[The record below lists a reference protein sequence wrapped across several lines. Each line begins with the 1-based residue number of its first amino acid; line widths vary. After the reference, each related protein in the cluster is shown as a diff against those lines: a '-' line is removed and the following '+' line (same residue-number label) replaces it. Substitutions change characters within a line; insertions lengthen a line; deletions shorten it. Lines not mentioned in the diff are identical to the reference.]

1 MTYNKRKKNSRMRG
15 SHTHGWGDKKKRRG
29 HGHRGGKGKAGT
41 GKRADS
47 KKPSYWHLGRVLER
61 GFKPKN
67 KKDIA
72 AINIG
77 SIELMIGNNKFEKKG
92 ENYNIDLSALGF
104 TKLLSKGKLKH
115 KAMIT
120 IDSATE
126 KAAKKVTEAGGS
138 INQQKKV
145 KEENV
150 SL

>member
-29 HGHRGGKGKAGT
+29 HGNRGGKGKAGT
-41 GKRADS
+41 GKRGDS

-67 KKDIA
+67 RKDSK

-77 SIELMIGNNKFEKKG
+77 NIELMIRKNRFEKKG
-92 ENYNIDLSALGF
+92 DCYNVNLKSLGF
-104 TKLLSKGKLKH
+104 TKLLSKGKLNH
-115 KAMIT
+115 KAEIT
-120 IDSATE
+120 VSAATE
-126 KAAKKVTEAGGS
+126 KAAKKVAEAGGK
-138 INQQKKV
+138 INQEKKE
-145 KEENV
+145 KGENV